1 MMCYK
6 IEHMNPP
13 LPPLNAVRA
22 FVVAARHQSFSLA
35 ANELHVTHSAISHQV
50 KALEAYMGVR
60 LFERRTRQVSLTLEG
75 LRFFNQV
82 DAALSQIAEAA
93 RSVMSQTPENVV
105 RINVRPSFAV
115 RWLIPKLPDFIAR
128 HPGIEPHV
136 LTTTLSPDKVT
147 EDFDVAI
154 RRGLKGW
161 PASMK
166 LFPFLED
173 EICLVV
179 SPAVLASHPMA
190 EPQALRSLTLLR
202 AKTRKADW
210 ETWLEHAA
218 FPTVQPA
225 GQMQFD
231 HVHVV
236 LQAVADGLGFAAV
249 PLSLASNDIEQGRLC
264 CLMPDLRMP
273 VTRYYYGVAA
283 NPAPEVRDFVRWLDV
298 ELAAGKRDD
307 LSAHPGKAAISSV

>member
-1 MMCYK
+1 MCYK

-22 FVVAARHQSFSLA
+22 FVAAARHQSFSLA
-35 ANELHVTHSAISHQV
+35 ANELHITHSAISHQV
-50 KALEAYMGVR
+50 KALEAYMGVL

-75 LRFFNQV
+75 LRFFNQA
-82 DAALSQIAEAA
+82 DAALRQIAEAA
-93 RSVMSQTPENVV
+93 RSVMSQTPESVV

-115 RWLIPKLPDFIAR
+115 RWLIPKLPSFIAQY
-128 HPGIEPHV
+128 PGIEPHV
-136 LTTTLSPDKVT
+136 LTTTQAPDKVMD
-147 EDFDVAI
+147 DFDIAI

-161 PASMK
+161 PGSMQ

-173 EICLVV
+173 DICLVV
-179 SPAVLASHPMA
+179 SPALLASDPVI

-218 FPTVQPA
+218 ISGVKPA
-225 GQMQFD
+225 SQMQFD

-249 PLSLASNDIEQGRLC
+249 PVSLAANDIAQGRLRN
-264 CLMPDLRMP
+264 LMPALRVP
-273 VTRYYYGVAA
+273 VTRYYYGVAP
-283 NPAPEVRDFVRWLDV
+283 NPAPEVREFVSWL
-298 ELAAGKRDD
+298 EAQLAASKRDGLAD
-307 LSAHPGKAAISSV
+307 HAGKAPLAFV